1 VLFQERL
8 IRLAVFIQVKSEK
21 MFQAYYWP
29 VAFRHEH
36 RLLGFVLLSI
46 YLVSAWEW
54 PDLLAQGILL
64 AHFFLFILWQPL
76 WGERDPL
83 SLKHI
88 LMGLAVVAALLV
100 FLNPLLLVLW
110 KILLI
115 SLLGGREFAATRER
129 LFNWGAILF
138 LWVSIFL
145 VDFNQY
151 FLLELFPAPLENGV
165 YAGLLLFPLLL
176 LFFDALP
183 ETPDQR
189 VYLDFY
195 HGLVFAL
202 LTMITALAALLLLY
216 YARLP
221 YAQALWWAALGS
233 VLFMVLLSW
242 LWVAFAGFDDFSQL
256 WSRRLLNIG
265 SSFEQWLASL
275 SQPGIYKDL
284 TPEQFLRTG
293 LQQLVTV
300 PWITGI
306 SWSSPYGQDSLGEP
320 EKHQA
325 TVIIQS
331 LEVTVYAR
339 QRISGTHHAHV
350 KLLIQLLEHFH
361 QAKRREETFAQQA
374 HLQAIHETGAKLTH
388 DIKNLLQSL
397 HAITSAIES
406 VQPEHFG
413 NTQRMLQ
420 GQLPH
425 LTQRLKR
432 TLDKL
437 KQPEQISYTQVPL
450 RQWWDNLRARYRKRE
465 IDFSM
470 SIMWNASVPEDLFD
484 NVVENLLENALN
496 KRRREPDLRIQVA
509 LSASENNVCLTV
521 CDDGSAIPTEIEK
534 TLLSQ
539 PVPSRDGFGIG
550 LFQAAKQTIH
560 SSYRLRIAHNKNGQ
574 VCFELASV

>member
-1 VLFQERL
+1 
-8 IRLAVFIQVKSEK
+8 
-21 MFQAYYWP
+21 MFQRYHWP

-36 RLLGFVLLSI
+36 RLLGLILLSI
-46 YLVSAWEW
+46 YLVSGWNW
-54 PDLLAQGILL
+54 PDILAQGLL
-64 AHFFLFILWQPL
+64 LTHFFLFILWQPL
-76 WGERDPL
+76 WGDREPL

-88 LMGLAVVAALLV
+88 FMGLAVVAVLLV

-115 SLLGGREFAATRER
+115 GLLGGREFTATRER
-129 LFNWGAILF
+129 LINWWALLF
-138 LWVSIFL
+138 LFISIFII
-145 VDFNQY
+145 DFNQY
-151 FLLELFPAPLENGV
+151 FMLELFSADVEW
-165 YAGLLLFPLLL
+165 LLRLSLLAFPLVL
-176 LFFDALP
+176 LFFETLP

-202 LTMITALAALLLLY
+202 LTMISALSALLLLH

-221 YAQALWWAALGS
+221 YAYALMWAGAGALIFVS
-233 VLFMVLLSW
+233 LISW
-242 LWVAFAGFDDFSQL
+242 LWVAFAGFDDFAQL

-306 SWSSPYGQDSLGEP
+306 SWNSPYGQDSLGEP

-325 TVIIQS
+325 TILAQS
-331 LEVTVYAR
+331 LEVIVYAR
-339 QRISGTHHAHV
+339 QRISGTHYAHV

-397 HAITSAIES
+397 HAITSAIET
-406 VQPEHFG
+406 VKPENFG

-450 RQWWDNLRARYRKRE
+450 RQWWDNLRARYRKRD

-470 SIMWNASVPEDLFD
+470 SIMWNTSVPEDLFD
-484 NVVENLLENALN
+484 NVVENLLENALT
-496 KRRREPDLRIQVA
+496 KRRREPELRIQVS
-509 LSASENNVCLTV
+509 LLVSENNVCLTV
-521 CDDGSAIPTEIEK
+521 CDDGSVIPPDIEK
-534 TLLSQ
+534 NLLSQ

-560 SSYRLRIAHNKNGQ
+560 SSYRLRIAHNKHGQ